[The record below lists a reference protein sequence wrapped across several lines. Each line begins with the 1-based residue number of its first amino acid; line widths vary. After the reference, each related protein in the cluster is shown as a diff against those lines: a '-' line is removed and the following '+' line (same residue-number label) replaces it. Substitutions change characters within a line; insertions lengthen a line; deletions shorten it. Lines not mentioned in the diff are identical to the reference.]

1 MARSSDKRKEGFE
14 LLHVGFNQDNT
25 CFSCGI
31 SSGFRVY
38 NCEPFK
44 ETVKCWLACD
54 SHYHSAVITVSWLLI
69 CKEETV

>member
-1 MARSSDKRKEGFE
+1 MARSLDKRKEGFE

-44 ETVKCWLACD
+44 ETVKYWLACD
-54 SHYHSAVITVSWLLI
+54 FIITVRS
-69 CKEETV
+69 

>member
-14 LLHVGFNQDNT
+14 LLHIGFNQDNT

-44 ETVKCWLACD
+44 ETVSD
-54 SHYHSAVITVSWLLI
+54 
-69 CKEETV
+69 